1 MNENKLIKRLPP
13 QNSEAESAI
22 LGAILLENSC
32 MGGAT
37 EALTPDSF
45 YKIENKKIFSSMLS
59 LYNNEEPIDLITLP
73 EELKKNGDLEKIGGP
88 AYIRELLNLLPTTAH
103 FASYVSMVYDKN
115 ILRELISCA
124 TSIIENS
131 YSQEADTRTILDE
144 SEHVIFSIAQNR
156 TKKDFVLL
164 KDVIHD
170 TFDMIHELYENK
182 EHITGVPSGFTEFDK
197 MTSGLNKSD
206 LIILAARPSMGK
218 TAFALNMAENVASN
232 GNRVAIFS
240 LEMSVQQLAMRLL
253 SSVANVDAQ
262 KIRNGFISAD
272 DWHPLT
278 MAASKL
284 MELPIFIDDSSSLTL
299 LEIKNKAR
307 RLKSQ
312 HKIDL
317 IIIDYLQ
324 LMHLG
329 RKSESRQQEVSEMS
343 RSLKSLARELNI
355 PILALSQLSRAVE
368 SRPNKRPMLSD
379 LRESGSIEQDADIVI
394 FLYRD
399 EYYNNES
406 EMQGIAEVIIGKQ
419 RNGPVG
425 TIKLSWDSDVARFG
439 NLSYRDDFMGDDSL
453 AGPDSNSF
461 SND

>member
-1 MNENKLIKRLPP
+1 MNENKLLNRLPP

-32 MGGAT
+32 MGRAAET
-37 EALTPDSF
+37 LKPESF
-45 YKIENKKIFSSMLS
+45 YRVENRKIFSAMLS
-59 LYNNEEPIDLITLP
+59 LYTSEQPIDLITLT
-73 EELKKNGDLEKIGGP
+73 ECLKRTSDLDKVGGP
-88 AYIRELLNLLPTTAH
+88 AYIRELLNLLPTTAN
-103 FASYVSMVYDKN
+103 FESYVTMVYEKN
-115 ILRELISCA
+115 ILRDLISCA
-124 TSIIENS
+124 NSIIESS
-131 YSQEADTRTILDE
+131 YSQEVDTQTILDE
-144 SEHVIFSIAQNR
+144 SEHVIFEIAQNR
-156 TKKDFVLL
+156 TKKDFVML

-170 TFDMIHELYENK
+170 TFDMIHDLYENK
-182 EHITGVPSGFTEFDK
+182 EHITGVPSGFIEFDK

-206 LIILAARPSMGK
+206 LVILAARPSMGK
-218 TAFALNMAENVASN
+218 TAFALNIAENVAAN
-232 GNRVAIFS
+232 GNGVAIFS

-253 SSVANVDAQ
+253 SSVANVNAQ
-262 KIRNGFISAD
+262 KIRNGFIAAD

-312 HKIDL
+312 HNVDL
-317 IIIDYLQ
+317 LIIDYLQ

-343 RSLKSLARELNI
+343 RALKSLARELNI
-355 PILALSQLSRAVE
+355 PIIALSQLSRAVE

-379 LRESGSIEQDADIVI
+379 LRESGSIEQDADVVI

-399 EYYNNES
+399 DYYNKETD
-406 EMQGIAEVIIGKQ
+406 MRGIAEVIIGKQ

-425 TIKLSWDSDVARFG
+425 TVRLQWDEDVARFG
-439 NLSYRDDFMGDDSL
+439 NLSYRSDFMDGDFDG
-453 AGPDSNSF
+453 GPGNSF
-461 SND
+461 SED

>member
-22 LGAILLENSC
+22 LGAILLENNC

-37 EALTPDSF
+37 ESLTPDSF

-59 LYNNEEPIDLITLP
+59 LYNKEQPIDLITLP
-73 EELKKNGDLEKIGGP
+73 EELKKSGDLEKIGGP

-156 TKKDFVLL
+156 TKKDFVQL

-182 EHITGVPSGFTEFDK
+182 EHITGVPTGYTEFDK

-206 LIILAARPSMGK
+206 LVILAARPSMGK
-218 TAFALNMAENVASN
+218 TAFALNVAENVAAA
-232 GNRVAIFS
+232 GHRVAIFS

-262 KIRNGFISAD
+262 KIRNGFIAAD

-299 LEIKNKAR
+299 MEIKNKAR

-312 HKIDL
+312 HKIEV

-343 RSLKSLARELNI
+343 RSLKSLARELDI
-355 PILALSQLSRAVE
+355 PIVALSQLSRAVE

-399 EYYNNES
+399 EYYNDDS
-406 EMQGIAEVIIGKQ
+406 EMAGIAEVIIGKQ

-425 TIKLSWDSDVARFG
+425 TVKLQWDSDVARFG
-439 NLSYRDDFMGDDSL
+439 NLSYRDDFMNDDSFS
-453 AGPDSNSF
+453 GPDSNSF